1 MTSIII
7 IRGPLL
13 TCLLYDGIYFIACS
27 TVNPHGELKMSNSSS
42 NSTYFLDFPF
52 LFSLFL
58 SLSSSYH
65 FFSFSV
71 NVGQSRTK
79 CPIPP
84 HLLHLFFFLFPSNA
98 FLIEIGR
105 AHV

>member
-1 MTSIII
+1 M
-7 IRGPLL
+7 
-13 TCLLYDGIYFIACS
+13 YFIACP

-42 NSTYFLDFPF
+42 NSTYFLNFPF

-71 NVGQSRTK
+71 NVGQSGTK

-98 FLIEIGR
+98 FLIASTFLFPLSIITTVYR
-105 AHV
+105 LDQKCHF